1 MKKGYS
7 KPLTEIEL
15 NVILA
20 LPVMGSGGSQGLDDF
35 FDPAGLSNANLVGN
49 SPRMGLQNKASNLW
63 DDSEN

>member
-35 FDPAGLSNANLVGN
+35 FDPAD
-49 SPRMGLQNKASNLW
+49 RE
-63 DDSEN
+63 DDTVS